1 MLGAIVGDTV
11 GSIYEFNNTKDY
23 NFELFT
29 SQSGYTDDSIMTM
42 AVAYWLLKDPEHK
55 YETLEEAMV
64 TFAKNCYCPKGGYGE
79 MFYVWLFMP
88 WSLHEICPMAFDDD
102 FSPKYDSPDGRV
114 PYNSWG
120 NGAAMRASAVG
131 WKFRTLE
138 QTEEVAAISASITH
152 DHPEGIK
159 GAQATAAAIWMARNG
174 KSKTEI
180 KEYIEQRFGYDL
192 DTHTDEIRKTYG
204 WEDSCQGTVP
214 PAIRAF
220 LDSTDFES
228 AVRIAVSL
236 GGDSDTLAC
245 ITGGIAEAFYGEIPS
260 EIMKVA
266 FEIIPAGFQHVLK
279 VFEQG
284 SYYGQRYSVCEYRTD
299 SAQISKKYAPN
310 NITALEENEI
320 FVFGSNLQGSHGG
333 GAAAAAVRYFGA
345 IWGQGVGMQGQC
357 YAIPTMHGGVDAIRP
372 YVDEFI
378 EYAKNHPEL
387 TFLVTRI
394 GCGIAGFKDSEMAPL
409 FKDALD
415 VPNVLLPKSFVEELK
430 K

>member
-1 MLGAIVGDTV
+1 MV
-11 GSIYEFNNTKDY
+11 GSIYEFANIKKTDFPFFSEKS
-23 NFELFT
+23 T
-29 SQSGYTDDSIMTM
+29 YTDDSIMT
-42 AVAYWLLKDPEHK
+42 VAIAEWLLSDNTHSH
-55 YETLEEAMV
+55 ETLEEIMV
-64 TFAKNCYCPKGGYGE
+64 KYANEYPSPMGGYGGG
-79 MFYVWLFMP
+79 FAQWLFRP
-88 WSLHEICPMAFDDD
+88 ERLVDYNTGEVA
-102 FSPKYDSPDGRV
+102 GRRV

-120 NGAAMRASAVG
+120 NGSAMRASAVG

-138 QTEEVAAISASITH
+138 ETEQVAAISASITH

-159 GAQATAAAIWMARNG
+159 GAQATAAAIFLARNG
-174 KSKTEI
+174 KSKQEI
-180 KEYIEQRFGYDL
+180 KDYIEQRYGYDL
-192 DTHTDEIRKTYG
+192 DTHTDEIRKVYG

-245 ITGGIAEAFYGEIPS
+245 ITGAIAEAFYGVIPS
-260 EIMKVA
+260 EIVKVA
-266 FEIIPAGFQHVLK
+266 TEMIPAGFLYVLE

-284 SYYGQRYSVCEYRTD
+284 SYYGQRHTVCEVR
-299 SAQISKKYAPN
+299 SVGAPIAKKYTPN

-320 FVFGSNLQGSHGG
+320 FVFGSNLQGMHGG

-357 YAIPTMHGGVDAIRP
+357 YAIPTMHGGVDVIRP

-378 EYAKNHPEL
+378 EYAKQHPEL

-394 GCGIAGFKDSEMAPL
+394 GCGIAGFTDSQMAPL
-409 FKDALD
+409 FEAAMD
-415 VPNVLLPKSFVEELK
+415 VSNILLPKSFVDVLEK
-430 K
+430 

>member
-1 MLGAIVGDTV
+1 MLGAIIGDMV
-11 GSIYEFNNTKDY
+11 GSIYEFDNTKRMDFPFFSE
-23 NFELFT
+23 NST
-29 SQSGYTDDSIMTM
+29 YTDDSIMTL
-42 AVAYWLLKDPEHK
+42 AVAEWLLSDNTHSH
-55 YETLEEAMV
+55 ETLEKIMV
-64 TFAKNCYCPKGGYGE
+64 KYAKEYPCPMGGYGGG
-79 MFYVWLFMP
+79 FAQWLFRP
-88 WSLHEICPMAFDDD
+88 ERLKDYNTGEIAG
-102 FSPKYDSPDGRV
+102 KRV

-120 NGAAMRASAVG
+120 NGSAMRASAVG

-138 QTEEVAAISASITH
+138 ETEKVAAISASITH

-174 KSKTEI
+174 KSKEEI
-180 KEYIEQRFGYDL
+180 KAYIEQRFGYDL
-192 DTHTDEIRKTYG
+192 DTHTDEIRKVYG

-245 ITGGIAEAFYGEIPS
+245 ITGGIAEAFYGVIPS
-260 EIMKVA
+260 EIVKVA
-266 FEIIPAGFQHVLK
+266 TEMIPAGFLYVLE

-284 SYYGQRYSVCEYRTD
+284 SYYGQRHSVCEVR
-299 SAQISKKYAPN
+299 SAGAPIAKKYTPN

-320 FVFGSNLQGSHGG
+320 FVFGSNLQGMHGG

-357 YAIPTMHGGVDAIRP
+357 YAIPTMHGGVDVIRP

-378 EYAKNHPEL
+378 EYAKQHPEL

-394 GCGIAGFKDSEMAPL
+394 GCGIAGFTDSQMAPL
-409 FKDALD
+409 FEEALD
-415 VPNVLLPKSFVEELK
+415 VPNVLLPKSFVDILK